1 MKEKYLIP
9 ILIFFVLGSAAISRI
24 HSLSQT
30 VKSFFYGTALV
41 VLLVVGMIRTYHYF
55 KS

>member
-1 MKEKYLIP
+1 MKEKYLIA
-9 ILIFFVLGSAAISRI
+9 IMIFFVLGSAAVSRI

-30 VKSFFYGTALV
+30 VKSFLV
-41 VLLVVGMIRTYHYF
+41 IGMIRTYDYF

>member
-9 ILIFFVLGSAAISRI
+9 VLIFFVLGSAAVSRI

-30 VKSFFYGTALV
+30 VKSFLV
-41 VLLVVGMIRTYHYF
+41 IGMIHTYHYF